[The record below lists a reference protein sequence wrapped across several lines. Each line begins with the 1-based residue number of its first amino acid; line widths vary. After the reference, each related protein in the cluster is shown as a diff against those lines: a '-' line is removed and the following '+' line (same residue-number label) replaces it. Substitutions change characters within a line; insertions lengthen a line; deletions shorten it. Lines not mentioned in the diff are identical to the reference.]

1 MSENVAAS
9 AGLATTGQI
18 HGGVEMTKLPRRFDG
33 FDLATVLLLVAI
45 TAIALWTFHDYA
57 VSNDEGLQH
66 HYGQL
71 ILEYYRS
78 GKIDETV
85 FGFRDLYLYGGLF
98 DVIAARLGEIFNN
111 VDVYD
116 IRHILCALTGI
127 LGIAATAATA
137 RTISGS
143 RAGFIAAVALAA
155 CGAWYGTMFNHTK
168 DVPFAAGMIG
178 ATYMLIRIMRQL
190 PRPGFGDV
198 LLFGVLT
205 GCALGIRVLALLL
218 VFYAGFA
225 LLLALPRPL
234 RGNWQE
240 NGKFILRSM
249 LYLVPAFVVAYLIM
263 IAAWPWAALA
273 PLNPIR
279 GFFEFAA
286 FQKHIETLLDGR
298 IYPMEAVPRLYV
310 PIYILIR
317 VSLITLAGAAI
328 AILFAS
334 ASPLARR
341 AGWQPSSRREITLV
355 ALAIAF
361 PLACQ
366 VIARGPAFTGLRH
379 FTFVLPPL
387 AVLAG
392 IGIDAAVI
400 ALSSWRRPFGYAALA
415 AASLYFTWNASVLFR
430 LHPYEYLYY
439 NPLVGGLSGATRL
452 YATDYW
458 VSIMPEAVSQ
468 LEEYLDRTERLGG
481 SRAPHDY
488 TVGVCGE
495 RVSFERERYAFERRL
510 KRVRLHWTKNP
521 QWKQAD
527 FFIAPTHLS
536 CDRIIDGKVIATIS
550 RLGVPIGYVKDRRAI
565 VQAALTPTKA
575 AKASLSTDSTSS
587 TP

>member
-1 MSENVAAS
+1 MSENVAGS
-9 AGLATTGQI
+9 VGPATADQIDDRTG
-18 HGGVEMTKLPRRFDG
+18 TAKLPRRFDA
-33 FDLATVLLLVAI
+33 FDLATTLLIIAI
-45 TAIALWTFHDYA
+45 TGIALWTVRDYA

-78 GKIDETV
+78 GMIDETV

-98 DVIAARLGEIFNN
+98 DVVAARLGEIFPGI
-111 VDVYD
+111 DVYD

-127 LGIAATAATA
+127 AGIAATAAIA
-137 RTISGS
+137 RMISGS

-168 DVPFAAGMIG
+168 DVPLAAGMIG
-178 ATYMLIRIMRQL
+178 ATWMLIRIMRRL
-190 PRPGFGDV
+190 PYPRFADV

-205 GCALGIRVLALLL
+205 GCALGVRVMALLL

-225 LLLALPRPL
+225 VLLALPQPL
-234 RGNWQE
+234 QRDWRTT
-240 NGKFILRSM
+240 GKFVMRSM
-249 LYLVPAFVVAYLIM
+249 LYFVPAFVVAYLIM

-279 GFFEFAA
+279 GFLEFAA
-286 FQKHIETLLDGR
+286 YQKHIETLLDGH
-298 IYPMEAVPRLYV
+298 IYPMESVPRLYV

-328 AILFAS
+328 AMLFAM

-341 AGWQPSSRREITLV
+341 VGWQPSGRREIALV
-355 ALAIAF
+355 ALALAF
-361 PLACQ
+361 PLACE
-366 VIARGPAFTGLRH
+366 VIAHGPAFTGLRH

-392 IGIDAAVI
+392 VGIDAAAT
-400 ALSSWRRPFGYAALA
+400 ALSSWRKPFGFAALA
-415 AASLYFTWNASVLFR
+415 AASVYFTWNASVLVR

-439 NPLVGGLSGATRL
+439 NPVVGGLSGATRL
-452 YATDYW
+452 YVTDYW
-458 VSIMPEAVSQ
+458 VSIMPEAVAD
-468 LEEYLDRTERLGG
+468 LEQYLDRTEHSSSAGT
-481 SRAPHDY
+481 PQNY

-510 KRVRLHWTKNP
+510 KRVRLRWIKNP

-536 CDRIIDGKVIATIS
+536 CDKIIDGKVIATIS
-550 RLGVPIGYVKDRRAI
+550 RLGVPIGYVKDRRTI
-565 VQAALTPTKA
+565 TQAALA
-575 AKASLSTDSTSS
+575 R
-587 TP
+587 

>member
-1 MSENVAAS
+1 M
-9 AGLATTGQI
+9 
-18 HGGVEMTKLPRRFDG
+18 
-33 FDLATVLLLVAI
+33 
-45 TAIALWTFHDYA
+45 
-57 VSNDEGLQH
+57 
-66 HYGQL
+66 
-71 ILEYYRS
+71 
-78 GKIDETV
+78 IDETV

-98 DVIAARLGEIFNN
+98 DVVAARLGEIFGGI
-111 VDVYD
+111 DVYD

-127 LGIAATAATA
+127 FGVAATAAIA
-137 RTISGS
+137 RTTSGS

-168 DVPFAAGMIG
+168 DVPLAVGMIG
-178 ATYMLIRIMRQL
+178 ATYMLIRIMRRL
-190 PRPGFGDV
+190 PRPGFADV

-205 GCALGIRVLALLL
+205 GCALGIRVMALLL

-225 LLLALPRPL
+225 VVLALPQPVRSDW
-234 RGNWQE
+234 RATCR
-240 NGKFILRSM
+240 FVMRSM
-249 LYLVPAFVVAYLIM
+249 LYFAPAFVVAYLIM
-263 IAAWPWAALA
+263 IAAWPWAGLA

-279 GFFEFAA
+279 GFLEFAA
-286 FQKHIETLLDGR
+286 YQKHIETLLDGH
-298 IYPMEAVPRLYV
+298 IYPMESVPRLYV

-317 VSLITLAGAAI
+317 VSLITLAGAAV
-328 AILFAS
+328 AIMFAG
-334 ASPLARR
+334 ASPLAHRV
-341 AGWQPSSRREITLV
+341 GWQPSRRREIALVVLTL
-355 ALAIAF
+355 AF

-392 IGIDAAVI
+392 IGIDAAAT
-400 ALSSWRRPFGYAALA
+400 ALSSWRKSFGFAALA
-415 AASLYFTWNASVLFR
+415 AASMYFTWNASVLAR

-439 NPLVGGLSGATRL
+439 NPIVGGLYGASRL
-452 YATDYW
+452 YVTDYW
-458 VSIMPEAVSQ
+458 VNIMPEAVSQ
-468 LEEYLDRTERLGG
+468 LEEYLDRTEHLGN
-481 SRAPHDY
+481 SRTPRGY

-510 KRVRLHWTKNP
+510 KRVRLQWIKNL

-536 CDRIIDGKVIATIS
+536 CDKIIDGKIVATIS

-565 VQAALTPTKA
+565 TQAALAPTKA
-575 AKASLSTDSTSS
+575 ANASLSTGATSS